1 MTDELKKVYENA
13 NALGRFFDTQTP
25 VDVFRGRRT
34 GDKTELMQPTLIGW
48 YVKLEARRPDVL
60 IAGAKDKVSPQYQNG
75 DLNDDLV
82 TEDKK
87 KPVTAEILRNADQ
100 YIVKGCRTM
109 NGEHRGVS
117 VFDKKNGGLK
127 NFDWFKI
134 PAGTDIPKGLAVTR
148 DASYTVSTKPIHY
161 TVAPKDDMTLS
172 LFLQQLKSMA
182 AKAVQD

>member
-13 NALGRFFDTQTP
+13 NALGRFFDGQAP
-25 VDVFRGRRT
+25 VDVFRGRRS

-48 YVKLEARRPDVL
+48 YVQLEARRPDVL
-60 IAGAKDKVSPQYQNG
+60 LEGARDKLSPQYKCG
-75 DLNDDLV
+75 DMHDELV
-82 TEDKK
+82 TESKQ

-109 NGEHRGVS
+109 SGEHRGVS
-117 VFDKKNGGLK
+117 VFDKKNAGLK

-134 PAGTDIPKGLAVTR
+134 PAGTGIPEGLAVTR
-148 DASYTVSTKPIHY
+148 DASFTVSTKPIHD

-182 AKAVQD
+182 TKAVQD